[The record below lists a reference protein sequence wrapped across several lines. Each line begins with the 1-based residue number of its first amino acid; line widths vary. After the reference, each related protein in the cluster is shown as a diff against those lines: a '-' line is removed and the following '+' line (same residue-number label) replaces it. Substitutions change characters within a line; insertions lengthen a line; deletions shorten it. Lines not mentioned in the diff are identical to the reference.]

1 MNEYINF
8 TGLGTNCHYASKK
21 ISLASYKKVK
31 NNNNKMQELEKQKT
45 KEFVVFLYFSIN
57 KRMHFRLIGFRKK

>member
-1 MNEYINF
+1 MP
-8 TGLGTNCHYASKK
+8 GKK